1 MRSLTLCYPGLVKTG
16 PQELPELV
24 SELVKM
30 SKDYLRQ
37 ETVEPARRLGKY
49 AGYGLGG
56 GALFA
61 FAAFLL
67 TLGLFSLLRRL
78 LPDTPWW
85 GVGARFFTFL
95 GAGGVAAFIGWRATR
110 DSDSS

>member
-1 MRSLTLCYPGLVKTG
+1 MEKG

-24 SELVKM
+24 SELVTM

-37 ETVEPARRLGKY
+37 EAVEPARRLGKY

-56 GALFA
+56 AALFA

-67 TLGLFSLLRRL
+67 TLGLFALFRRV

-85 GVGARFFTFL
+85 GVAARFFTFL

-110 DSDSS
+110 DRDSS